1 MSFYTTGRS
10 TGCTPGPITGN
21 PLNGLCEKACIQV
34 DKVLDSAM
42 RQIHLANVEVEL
54 ENQTPE
60 NPQTPLTFVSA
71 TTNGDTTIENLVVER
86 LADRPNFARVSFTAI
101 VPIVVNY
108 TDANGV
114 AGQGTSTL
122 SIPNDII
129 LFIPQPSIVPYRIEV
144 FGAMSSPMGS
154 WISGSTFQLS
164 ACVTLIT
171 RVLAKTEI
179 LVPSYGYCTPPT
191 AQEFTQ
197 EVCSGVFEL
206 PIYPTAIQ
214 NQRL

>member
-10 TGCTPGPITGN
+10 TGCTPGPITSN
-21 PLNGLCEKACIQV
+21 PLNGICEKACIQV

-42 RQIHLANVEVEL
+42 RQLQQANEQVTL
-54 ENQTPE
+54 DNLTPAG
-60 NPQTPLTFVSA
+60 PTTPLTFVSA

-101 VPIVVNY
+101 VPIIVNY

-114 AGQGTSTL
+114 AGSGTTTL

-144 FGAMSSPMGS
+144 FGAMSSPMGT
-154 WISGSTFQLS
+154 WISDSTFQIS

-171 RVLAKTEI
+171 RVLAKSEI
-179 LVPSYGYCTPPT
+179 LVPSYGYCTPPA
-191 AQEFTQ
+191 AQEYTQ
-197 EVCSGVFEL
+197 EICSGVFEL

-214 NQRL
+214 NQRI

>member
-1 MSFYTTGRS
+1 MSFYTCNRT
-10 TGCTPGPITGN
+10 TGCAPGAMSGN

-34 DKVLDSAM
+34 DKVLDAGM
-42 RQIHLANVEVEL
+42 RQIQEANVQITL
-54 ENQTPE
+54 TNQ
-60 NPQTPLTFVSA
+60 NPANPTTPLTFVSA
-71 TTNGDTTIENLVVER
+71 VTNGETQITNLTVER
-86 LADRPNFARVSFTAI
+86 LADKPNFARVSFDAV
-101 VPIVVNY
+101 VPILVTY

-114 AGQGTSTL
+114 TGTGESTI

-144 FGAMSSPMGS
+144 FGALSSPMGS
-154 WISGSTFQLS
+154 WVSDNIFSIS

-171 RVLAKTEI
+171 RVVSQAEI
-179 LVPSYGYCTPPT
+179 LVPSYGYCTPPQ

-206 PIYPTAIQ
+206 PIFPTAIQ
-214 NQRL
+214 NQRI

>member
-1 MSFYTTGRS
+1 MSFFTCNR
-10 TGCTPGPITGN
+10 TGCVPGPLSGN

-34 DKVLDSAM
+34 DKVLDACL
-42 RQIHLANVEVEL
+42 RQIQEANVQVTL
-54 ENQTPE
+54 TNQ
-60 NPQTPLTFVSA
+60 NPANPTTPLTFVSA
-71 TTNGDTTIENLVVER
+71 VTNGDTSIINLTVER
-86 LADRPNFARVSFTAI
+86 LVDKPNFARVSFDAV
-101 VPIVVNY
+101 VPILVTY

-114 AGQGTSTL
+114 TGTGTTSLT
-122 SIPNDII
+122 IPNDVI

-154 WISGSTFQLS
+154 WVTENVFTIS

-171 RVLAKTEI
+171 RVLAKSEI
-179 LVPSYGYCTPPT
+179 LVPTYGYCTPPP

-206 PIYPTAIQ
+206 PIFPTAIQ
-214 NQRL
+214 NQRI